1 MRKPRSEVVV
11 GSVVLLGL
19 AVVIFGT
26 LWLQGLRFGSEET
39 LIRARF
45 LEVGQVLKG
54 NAVRL
59 RGVPIG
65 RVESIDLE
73 ERGTGVIV
81 TMSIDAEVRLP
92 EDPVVLLSP
101 ESMFGDWQA
110 QIFPRSAFPQ
120 YAYAEAPDPQVLPG
134 YSLPDI
140 SRLTA
145 VADQIATN
153 LAQLTDRFEIAF
165 TEETAANVR
174 EAIENIQRV
183 SGQLTG
189 LIERQQKNADEVAA
203 ELQTTS
209 ESLGQAAEAARRA
222 FVQLE
227 AAVGDGKLAGIVS
240 NVQRTT
246 AQADTLAAA
255 LLVASRQI
263 QTTAVSADSALR
275 AVGNIAARIE
285 RGEGTLGRLVG
296 DTTLYFR
303 MTETSTELERLM
315 RDFRANP
322 RKYINLTIF

>member
-1 MRKPRSEVVV
+1 MKKPRSEVLV
-11 GSVVLLGL
+11 GSVVLIGL
-19 AVVIFGT
+19 LIVVFGT
-26 LWLQGLRFGSEET
+26 FWLQGLKLGSEET
-39 LIRARF
+39 MIRARF
-45 LEVGQVLKG
+45 QEVGQIMKG
-54 NAVRL
+54 HAVRL

-110 QIFPRSAFPQ
+110 QIYPRSTFPQ
-120 YAYAEAPDPQVLPG
+120 YAYAEAPDPQILPG

-153 LAQLTDRFEIAF
+153 LAQLTDRFELAF

-189 LIERQQKNADEVAA
+189 LIEREQKNADEVAA
-203 ELQTTS
+203 GLQTTS
-209 ESLGQAAEAARRA
+209 ESLGAAAETARRA
-222 FVQLE
+222 FAQLE
-227 AAVGDGKLAGIVS
+227 AAVGDGRLTAIVA
-240 NVQRTT
+240 NVERTT

-285 RGEGTLGRLVG
+285 RGEGTLGRLVR
-296 DTTLYFR
+296 DSTLYFR
-303 MTETSTELERLM
+303 MTETSAELERLM
-315 RDFRANP
+315 HDFRANP